1 MNKSQCGPNKI
12 HVSIE
17 RQKESLPNPSNSQSN
32 NNSVKQLRSKFSA
45 QVQDSPTDN
54 TLSSIKG
61 ISFSKSPTNRLF
73 TRQESK
79 KGSNKND
86 NNNNNNN
93 SLLKGKHERDI
104 LSKNKK
110 SQFGL
115 LEEKKKKLSNITGK
129 YNKNQIAK
137 GTENNS
143 SKNDNI
149 SSSPVMS
156 LSNNKDNV
164 KNSQTIESI
173 KQTFYKLQESSA
185 IIIQKAFRKY
195 RKVSINSQS
204 KI

>member
-61 ISFSKSPTNRLF
+61 ISFSKSTTNRLF
-73 TRQESK
+73 TRQESQ

-86 NNNNNNN
+86 NNHNDN
-93 SLLKGKHERDI
+93 SLLKGKHEKDI